1 MDYLNCTVERI
12 TYHSRENGYSVLRCS
27 AKKHRDL
34 VTAVGVMPEVTVGS
48 SLFLGGAWKV
58 HPKYGEQFQVER
70 FEESMP
76 ETAEGVEKYLGSGL
90 IKGIGPVSAK
100 RIVEAFGTEALNIIE
115 EDPDRLLSVN
125 GIGKA
130 TLKKIKTSWEA
141 QKEIKNVMLFLQSLG
156 SSTGLAV
163 KIFKAY
169 GADSIKKIKENP
181 YRLADDIWGI
191 GFKTSDQ
198 IAMGLGFEKSC
209 YFRLRSGLIY
219 TLNAFSNQG
228 HCYARWKQLVDAAG
242 KILETDTAELDITLD
257 HMIKERDLIKEENE
271 DAIYLPAMYY
281 AEIGTAKKI
290 NYLLSEPQQM
300 DFMVDWAVKRVVAK
314 VKISYNE
321 TQIKAIRTAL
331 TSKIMVLTG
340 GPGTGKTT
348 TTLGI
353 ISAFREEG
361 KEILLAAPTG
371 RASKRLSEA
380 TGMQAST
387 IHRLL
392 EFGPDGRFG
401 RNEDNKLEGDVLILD
416 ECSMIDI
423 ILMYNLLK
431 AVPKNMSIIL
441 VGDVD
446 QLPSVGAGN
455 VLKDI
460 INSGRV
466 PVVKLTQI
474 FRQAQDSQII
484 MNAHRINAGT
494 AIDVR
499 GGKNSDFFFA
509 EVGADLDPMDPDYNE
524 AVNSKIDS
532 LLLKFCT
539 KSLPEY
545 YHMDPVKDIQV
556 LAPSRKGI
564 CGTGTL
570 NQYLQAALNPGQPC
584 LKRGTTEYRLADK
597 VIQIRNNYDKGVF
610 NGDVGIIC
618 EVNQEDGNLAVEYDG
633 RKVPYDISELDEVE
647 LAYSI
652 TIHKSQ
658 GSEYPIVVIPL
669 TMSNY
674 IMLNRNLLYTGVTR
688 AKKIL
693 VLIGEKRALRRAIKN
708 KTAAI
713 RNTGLMERLAVTA

>member
-1 MDYLNCTVERI
+1 MDYLNCTVERV

-48 SLFLGGAWKV
+48 SLYLGGAWKV

-70 FEESMP
+70 FEETMP
-76 ETAEGVEKYLGSGL
+76 ATEEGIEKYLGSGL

-100 RIVEAFGTEALNIIE
+100 RIVSIFGKDTLNIIE

-130 TLKKIKTSWEA
+130 MLKKIKASWEA

-169 GADSIKKIKENP
+169 GTDSIKKIKENP

-198 IAMGLGFEKSC
+198 IAMGLGFKKDC

-219 TLNAFSNQG
+219 TLNEFSNQG
-228 HCYARWKQLVDAAG
+228 HCYAKWKQLVDAAG
-242 KILETDTAELDITLD
+242 KILETDTAELDVTLD
-257 HMIKERDLIKEENE
+257 HMIKERDLIKEDDK
-271 DAIYLPAMYY
+271 DAVYLPAMYY
-281 AEIGTAKKI
+281 SETGTAKRI
-290 NYLLSEPQQM
+290 NCLLEVSQQI
-300 DFMVDWAVKRVVAK
+300 DFMTDWAVKRVADK

-321 TQIKAIRTAL
+321 TQIEAIRTAL

-361 KEILLAAPTG
+361 KTILLAAPTG

-380 TGMQAST
+380 TGMHAST

-392 EFGPDGRFG
+392 EFGADGKFN

-466 PVVKLTQI
+466 PVIKLTQI
-474 FRQAQDSQII
+474 FRQAQGSQII

-494 AIDVR
+494 AIDIR

-524 AVNSKIDS
+524 TVNSKINS

-539 KSLPEY
+539 KNLPEY
-545 YHMDPVKDIQV
+545 YQMDPVKDIQV
-556 LAPSRKGI
+556 LAPSRKGL

-570 NQYLQAALNPGQPC
+570 NQYLQAVLNPGQPC
-584 LKRGTTEYRLADK
+584 LKRGATEYRLADK

-618 EVNQEDGNLAVEYDG
+618 EVSPEDGSLAVEYDG

-693 VLIGEKRALRRAIKN
+693 VLIGEKRALNRAIKN

-713 RNTGLMERLAVTA
+713 RNTGLMERLAEDV